1 MPKGCSVCFNV
12 LETKLVP
19 WLVCTT
25 FGRPNVV
32 KNIIN
37 ALRKITAPAIA
48 RGIASGKRVNTHI
61 TVSKYWLPAFVF
73 GKGPTQSTKTCSNGA
88 QSAGIGQR
96 GAGGTTWLVL
106 PTAWQVL
113 RVLQKRTSL
122 FKPGQK
128 KCYSTRSW
136 VLVTPRWP
144 DYECSCANFN
154 TCCRHSTGIWYIVLQ
169 SSPVLLADR
178 VCWCAGRLHILIC
191 FSPHFGP

>member
-1 MPKGCSVCFNV
+1 MMPKGCSVCFNV

-37 ALRKITAPAIA
+37 ALAIA
-48 RGIASGKRVNTHI
+48 GAVIFRRGIASGKRVNTHI

-73 GKGPTQSTKTCSNGA
+73 GKGPTQSTMTCSIGA

-96 GAGGTTWLVL
+96 GAGGTTWLGL

-113 RVLQKRTSL
+113 RVLQKRTTSL

-136 VLVTPRWP
+136 VLVTPR
-144 DYECSCANFN
+144 
-154 TCCRHSTGIWYIVLQ
+154 
-169 SSPVLLADR
+169 
-178 VCWCAGRLHILIC
+178 
-191 FSPHFGP
+191 